1 MKKSITPL
9 LYGIVFIIAGLAYI
23 ASIIFDWNYNFDG
36 WWALLIMVP
45 AFISILSSGF
55 KAFNSIVFLVGATL
69 FASEQGFIKDEQVG
83 IAIIATVII
92 YVGVIL
98 IVRYIKGPKAKIDY
112 SQYGYQNINM
122 GDMGSDGSMG
132 GNAENQAGYS
142 PNGNANYQPNHD
154 DKKKHNSNKYSDI
167 DSNPMPNYNAIL
179 SGVDIRNNS
188 SDFKGAKIS
197 AILGGA
203 DIDLRDVIVT
213 EDITIYITTV
223 MGGVD
228 VYAPR
233 NVRIGLN
240 KTNIL
245 GGTDCKAFT
254 MPADANVPLVNFV
267 CTTIMGGIDIK

>member
-9 LYGIVFIIAGLAYI
+9 LYGIVFIVAGLAYI
-23 ASIIFDWNYNFDG
+23 ASIFLDWNYNFDG

-92 YVGVIL
+92 YVGIIL
-98 IVRYIKGPKAKIDY
+98 IVHYIKGPKAKIDY
-112 SQYGYQNINM
+112 SQYGYQNVNTNM
-122 GDMGSDGSMG
+122 GEMGANSESQSGYAPNNSG
-132 GNAENQAGYS
+132 ENHQN
-142 PNGNANYQPNHD
+142 PQ
-154 DKKKHNSNKYSDI
+154 DKKKHHSSKFSNI
-167 DSNPMPNYNAIL
+167 DNDPMPNYNAIL
-179 SGVDIRNNS
+179 SGVDAKNTS
-188 SDFKGAKIS
+188 TDFKGAKIS
-197 AILGGA
+197 AIMGGA
-203 DIDLRDVIVT
+203 DIDLRDVVIT
-213 EDITIYITTV
+213 EDITIYITTI

-233 NVRIGLN
+233 NVRIGVN

-245 GGTDCKAFT
+245 GGTDCKAYT